1 MHAHLLPVENPC
13 VMNVLGRQRSWTN
26 DNIRTNLRDKNSNYV
41 VWITPIHDTV
51 LYRDSNLS
59 EAADFLVQDSYWM
72 S

>member
-1 MHAHLLPVENPC
+1 MNLP
-13 VMNVLGRQRSWTN
+13 GRGRSWTN

-41 VWITPIHDTV
+41 VWIAPIHNTI

-59 EAADFLVQDSYWM
+59 EASDFVVQDCYWM